1 MVEQKKGLKGVE
13 NRSTT
18 ASPPSSSS
26 HKLPARESPLKKE
39 PKRKLPLLPQ
49 LEQPGGRNDPL
60 RQGLSGAGSG
70 VFKCIHCLSGIDK
83 AKNKTV
89 ELRSQGKDKYF
100 QRS

>member
-39 PKRKLPLLPQ
+39 PKRIPLLPQ
-49 LEQPGGRNDPL
+49 LGQPGGRNDPL
-60 RQGLSGAGSG
+60 RQGLSRAGSG
-70 VFKCIHCLSGIDK
+70 VFKCIHCLSGLDK